1 MKSRFLF
8 CIRITSM
15 HVAHRL
21 VPPLVLDEAPVP
33 VPVEVPLGR
42 DGLPG
47 EQLRLALLQPQDVG
61 RRDGPA
67 RRRRRRRPD
76 ERHLRQ
82 LVVREGEGR
91 VQAVV
96 QVVCNYDRASL
107 SPNHH
112 LTFGREGV
120 RRVLQITEVDGLTG
134 EQMSERTLHTSAFVR
149 ESVRCPICLI
159 AKSNGKITSIMDCAP
174 H

>member
-1 MKSRFLF
+1 
-8 CIRITSM
+8 M
-15 HVAHRL
+15 HVTHRL
-21 VPPLVLDEAPVP
+21 VPALVLEEAPP

-42 DGLPG
+42 DGLSG
-47 EQLRLALLQPQDVG
+47 EQLCLALLQPQDVG

-67 RRRRRRRPD
+67 RRRRRGRPD

-107 SPNHH
+107 SPHHH
-112 LTFGREGV
+112 LTFVREGV
-120 RRVLQITEVDGLTG
+120 EYYRSQTDWGANERVCAHYTHIC
-134 EQMSERTLHTSAFVR
+134 VR
-149 ESVRCPICLI
+149 P
-159 AKSNGKITSIMDCAP
+159 
-174 H
+174 